1 MSLDNLIYAVLLF
14 LVSALVFTTLAQW
27 LRLGL
32 IVGYL
37 AAGVAIGPYSPGP
50 VLTDHVPE
58 LLEIAE
64 VGVVL
69 LMFTIGL
76 EMQPQKLW
84 ALRRFLFGLGPA
96 QVFAT
101 GALLSAVLWF
111 ATGFQFN
118 TVIVL
123 GFGFA
128 LSSTAVAM
136 QILSEKGDTASQYGE
151 ASFGVLIA
159 QDIAAVPLLVLVS
172 TLAVVSPTTSGPS
185 WQESVALFIAALAGV
200 LLLGRYLLP
209 RVLKYTARHQNTT
222 VFGVVLL
229 TSILV
234 AALAMEKAGLSM
246 AMGSFLLGVLLS
258 NSDFRYQVEASILPL
273 KSLFMAI
280 FFVAVGMAINL
291 QIALASWAALLF
303 YVTIILL
310 IKVACMTVLARVF
323 GLDWT
328 GSLRSALLISQ
339 CGEFGFVLF
348 TASLSAGLL
357 SERGYALSVVVVSL
371 SMALTPFMVK
381 LGERIAQKDSLSAA
395 ADSSLKQVSQSLEGH
410 VVVAGYNRIGRLMCL
425 MLEKS
430 ETPYIAFDMLQ
441 SSVEQGQKEGFDVY
455 YGDVTNPYMQGAAA
469 LATARAVVLSLE
481 DMERAEKLIDY
492 LRTFYP
498 NVPVLMAVQTL
509 LDRDRMRSKGVQ
521 QVVCMPVEGGLQLG
535 QEMLETAGAGAS
547 EVELLVEQLRNDD
560 YALIRGNND

>member
-1 MSLDNLIYAVLLF
+1 MSLDNLIFAVLLF

-84 ALRRFLFGLGPA
+84 SLRRFLFGLGPV
-96 QVFAT
+96 QVFVT
-101 GALLSAVLWF
+101 GAFLSAALWL
-111 ATGFQFN
+111 ATGFQLN

-123 GFGFA
+123 GLGLA

-136 QILSEKGDTASQYGE
+136 QILSEKGDTASQYGA

-172 TLAVVSPTTSGPS
+172 MLAAVSPTTSDAS
-185 WQESVALFIAALAGV
+185 WQASIILLMAALAGV
-200 LLLGRYLLP
+200 LLLGYFVLP
-209 RVLKYTARHQNTT
+209 RLLEYIARRQNTT

-229 TSILV
+229 TAILV

-246 AMGSFLLGVLLS
+246 AMGTFLLGVLLS
-258 NSDFRYQVEASILPL
+258 NSDFRYQIEASVLPL
-273 KSLFMAI
+273 KSLFMAL

-291 QIALASWAALLF
+291 QVAIAAWDSLLF
-303 YVTIILL
+303 YVAIILL
-310 IKVACMTVLARVF
+310 IKVATLTLLARGF
-323 GLDWT
+323 GLNWI
-328 GSLRSALLISQ
+328 GSLRSALLLSQ

-348 TASLSAGLL
+348 AASLSAGLL
-357 SERGYALSVVVVSL
+357 SETGFALSVVVVSI

-381 LGERIAQKDSLSAA
+381 LGERVAQKSSSTSVAE
-395 ADSSLKQVSQSLEGH
+395 SSLKQTSQSLEGH

-441 SSVEQGQKEGFDVY
+441 SSVEQGQREGFEVF

-481 DMERAEKLIDY
+481 DMDRAEKLVDY
-492 LRTFYP
+492 LHTFYP
-498 NVPVLMAVQTL
+498 NVPVLMAVPSLSDQN
-509 LDRDRMRSKGVQ
+509 RMRAKGVQ
-521 QVVCMPVEGGLQLG
+521 QVVCTQVEGGLQLG
-535 QEMLETAGAGAS
+535 QQLLEAAGTGAT
-547 EVELLVEQLRNDD
+547 EVGQLVEQLREND
-560 YALIRGNND
+560 YSLIRGNDT